1 LADTSYPGRMSF
13 AAPVA
18 SSVLLADPPVRDLA
32 DHEAR
37 GGLVGLRRA
46 YELGPGATI
55 QEVIL
60 SGLRGRGGAGFPTG
74 RKWQSVRDAVDADD
88 EDGGADRAYVV
99 CNGAEGEPAT
109 FKDRAIMRAN
119 PYAVVEGIA
128 IAAFAVAAERAFI
141 GIKERFEPE
150 AARLAAAVDEFAA
163 AGLFGESSL
172 QVVLGPDAYLYGE
185 ETGLLQVIEGEAPLP
200 RNVPPYLHGL
210 FATVPTAGWTASAG
224 RVATEFAASNPTV
237 VNNVET
243 LATVSQV
250 LARGPEW
257 HRSLGTERSPGIV
270 VATVVGD
277 VARPG
282 VGEVELGT
290 PLRTVIDRVG
300 GGARPGRS
308 VKAVL
313 SGSAN
318 PVVTADQLDVPCS
331 YEGFEAIGSG
341 MGAAGFLVLDDTTS
355 MLEAAQVLSRFLWV
369 ESCGQCP
376 ACKLGCGA
384 VTDGLD
390 RLVAGTAA
398 PEDVETLA
406 YRLRTVADGNRCYL
420 PVQEQRV
427 VGSII
432 TAFADEVNLALDGTP
447 APVRSLQ
454 LPKLVDLAD
463 GVATYDDRQAL
474 KQPDWTY
481 AYDANKS
488 S

>member
-1 LADTSYPGRMSF
+1 MDALATTP
-13 AAPVA
+13 
-18 SSVLLADPPVRDLA
+18 VLLADPPVRDLE
-32 DHEAR
+32 DHEDR
-37 GGLVGLRRA
+37 GGLIGLRRA

-74 RKWQSVRDAVDADD
+74 RKWQSVRDAVDTDV
-88 EDGGADRAYVV
+88 EDGGADRAFVV

-109 FKDRAIMRAN
+109 FKDRALIRAN
-119 PYAVVEGIA
+119 PYAVVEGVA
-128 IAAFAVAAERAFI
+128 IAAFAVGAERAFI

-150 AARLAAAVDEFAA
+150 AARLAAAVDEFTA
-163 AGLFGESSL
+163 AGLL
-172 QVVLGPDAYLYGE
+172 DATPVQVVLGPDAYLYGE

-200 RNVPPYLHGL
+200 RNVPPYIHGL
-210 FATVPTAGWTASAG
+210 FATVPAAGWTASPG
-224 RVATEFAASNPTV
+224 GVATEFAASNPTV

-243 LATVSQV
+243 LATVAQV

-277 VARPG
+277 VVRPG

-290 PLRTVIDRVG
+290 SLREVIERVG
-300 GGARPGRS
+300 GGVRPGRS

-313 SGSAN
+313 SGVAN
-318 PVVTADQLDVPCS
+318 PVVTADQLDVPVS
-331 YEGFEAIGSG
+331 HEGFEAIGSG
-341 MGAAGFLVLDDTTS
+341 MGAAGFLVLDDTAS
-355 MLEAAQVLSRFLWV
+355 MLEAAQVLSRFLYV

-390 RLVAGTAA
+390 RLATGTGT
-398 PEDVETLA
+398 PEDVETIA
-406 YRLRTVADGNRCYL
+406 YRLRTVTDGNRCYL

-427 VGSII
+427 VGSIM
-432 TAFADEVNLALDGTP
+432 TAFADEMNLALDGTP
-447 APVRSLQ
+447 LPSRGLQ

-463 GVATYDDRQAL
+463 GEATYDERQAR

-481 AYDANKS
+481 ADG
-488 S
+488 

>member
-1 LADTSYPGRMSF
+1 MDEPI
-13 AAPVA
+13 
-18 SSVLLADPPVRDLA
+18 LLADPPVADLA

-37 GGLVGLRRA
+37 GGLAGLRRA
-46 YELGPGATI
+46 RELGPGATI

-74 RKWQSVRDAVDADD
+74 RKWQSVRDAVAAD
-88 EDGGADRAYVV
+88 EGDGANRAFVV

-119 PYAVVEGIA
+119 PYAVVEGVA
-128 IAAFAVAAERAFI
+128 IAAFAVGAERAFI

-150 AARLAAAVDEFAA
+150 ARRLAAAVDEMAA
-163 AGLFGESSL
+163 AGLL
-172 QVVLGPDAYLYGE
+172 DTPIQVVLGPDHYLYGE
-185 ETGLLQVIEGEAPLP
+185 ETGLLQVIEGEPPMP
-200 RNVPPYLHGL
+200 RNVPPYIHGL
-210 FATVPTAGWTASAG
+210 FATVPQAGWSASPG
-224 RVATEFAASNPTV
+224 GVATEFAASNPTV

-243 LATVSQV
+243 LATVGRI

-290 PLRTVIDRVG
+290 PLREVIERVG
-300 GGARPGRS
+300 GGVPPGRS

-313 SGSAN
+313 PGVAN

-331 YEGFEAIGSG
+331 YEGFESIGSG

-355 MLEAAQVLSRFLWV
+355 MLEVARAVSRFLYV

-390 RLVAGTAA
+390 LLLSGAA
-398 PEDVETLA
+398 SPDDLETVA
-406 YRLRTVADGNRCYL
+406 YRLRTVTDGNRCYL

-427 VGSII
+427 VGSILS
-432 TAFADEVNLALDGTP
+432 AFADEVDEALSGSP
-447 APVRSLQ
+447 PPVRGFLM
-454 LPKLVDLAD
+454 PKLLDLAD
-463 GVATYDDRQAL
+463 GVATYDGSQAR

-481 AYDANKS
+481 AEAD
-488 S
+488 

>member
-1 LADTSYPGRMSF
+1 MD
-13 AAPVA
+13 APA
-18 SSVLLADPPVRDLA
+18 VLLADPPVTDLA

-37 GGLVGLRRA
+37 GGLAGLRRA

-60 SGLRGRGGAGFPTG
+60 SGLRGRGGGGFPTG
-74 RKWQSVRDAVDADD
+74 RKWQSVRDAVDTDI
-88 EDGGADRAYVV
+88 EDGGADRAFLV

-109 FKDRAIMRAN
+109 FKDRAIIRAN
-119 PYAVVEGIA
+119 PFAVVEGVA
-128 IAAFAVAAERAFI
+128 IAAFAVGAERAFI
-141 GIKERFEPE
+141 GVKERFGPE
-150 AARLAAAVDEFAA
+150 TERLGGAVDQFAD
-163 AGLFGESSL
+163 AGLLGDTPV
-172 QVVLGPDAYLYGE
+172 QVVLGPDHYLFGE

-200 RNVPPYLHGL
+200 RNVPPYIHGL
-210 FATVPTAGWTASAG
+210 FATVPTSGWNAPPG
-224 RVATEFAASNPTV
+224 GVATEFASSNPTV

-243 LATVSQV
+243 LATVAQV

-257 HRSLGTERSPGIV
+257 HRSLGTERSPGVV

-277 VARPG
+277 VVRPG

-290 PLRTVIDRVG
+290 PLGEVIERVG
-300 GGARPGRS
+300 GGVRPGRT

-313 SGSAN
+313 SGAAN
-318 PVVTADQLDVPCS
+318 PVITGDQLAVPCS

-341 MGAAGFLVLDDTTS
+341 MGAAGFLVLDDTAS
-355 MLEAAQVLSRFLWV
+355 MVEVARVLSRFLYV

-390 RLVAGTAA
+390 RLLAA
-398 PEDVETLA
+398 EAVPEDVETIA
-406 YRLRTVADGNRCYL
+406 YRLRTATDGNRCYL

-432 TAFADEVNLALDGTP
+432 TAFADEVNAALDGKPQP
-447 APVRSLQ
+447 ARGFV
-454 LPKLVDLAD
+454 LPKLVDLAG
-463 GVATYDDRQAL
+463 GVATVDERQAL

-481 AYDANKS
+481 AGG
-488 S
+488 

>member
-1 LADTSYPGRMSF
+1 MASGTSTP
-13 AAPVA
+13 
-18 SSVLLADPPVRDLA
+18 VLLADPPVRDLA

-37 GGLVGLRRA
+37 GGLLGLRRA

-74 RKWQSVRDAVDADD
+74 RKWQSVRDAVDADE
-88 EDGGADRAYVV
+88 EDGGADRAFVV

-109 FKDRAIMRAN
+109 FKDRAIIRAN
-119 PYAVVEGIA
+119 PYAVVEGVA
-128 IAAFAVAAERAFI
+128 IAAFAVGAERAFI
-141 GIKERFEPE
+141 GIKERFEAE
-150 AARLAAAVDEFAA
+150 ADRLAAAVDELTA
-163 AGLFGESSL
+163 AGLLTEAPV
-172 QVVLGPDAYLYGE
+172 QIVLGPDAYLYGE

-210 FATVPTAGWTASAG
+210 FATVPTSGWTASAG
-224 RVATEFAASNPTV
+224 GVATEFAASNPTV

-243 LATVSQV
+243 LATVTQV

-277 VARPG
+277 VVRPG

-290 PLRTVIDRVG
+290 PLSEVIDRIG
-300 GGARPGRS
+300 GGVRPGRT

-313 SGSAN
+313 SGAAN
-318 PVVTADQLDVPCS
+318 PVVTVDQLDVPCS

-341 MGAAGFLVLDDTTS
+341 MGAAGFLVLDDTAS
-355 MLEAAQVLSRFLWV
+355 LVEAAQVLSRFLWV

-384 VTDGLD
+384 VTEGLE
-390 RLVAGTAA
+390 RLAAGHAV
-398 PEDVETLA
+398 PEDVETMA
-406 YRLRTVADGNRCYL
+406 YRLRTVTDGNRCYL

-447 APVRSLQ
+447 LPARGLQ
-454 LPKLVDLAD
+454 VPKLVDLAD
-463 GVATYDDRQAL
+463 GTATYDERQAL

-481 AYDANKS
+481 ADD
-488 S
+488 